1 MNTTVTT
8 KNSNWWV
15 SLLKGVLLIIFGVW
29 LFQSP
34 NENLIKLSF
43 LFGALILVGGLLEVG
58 LAFKSRNTHANWDR
72 ALTSGIFDILLGVL
86 LMANPS
92 FILFLITLLI
102 SIWLLFRGI
111 LSIRYAFLL
120 KNNQNTNWF
129 WSLIFGVL
137 LILFGGIFVWHPG
150 FIGFTL
156 GIWAALAFISLGVL
170 RIIFAFKKPPVKIIE
185 I

>member
-1 MNTTVTT
+1 MNTIVKT

-29 LFQSP
+29 LFESP

-43 LFGALILVGGLLEVG
+43 AFGVLILVGGLLEVG
-58 LAFKSRNTHANWDR
+58 LAFKSRNTNEYWNR
-72 ALTSGIFDILLGVL
+72 ALTSGILDILLGVL

-92 FILFLITLLI
+92 FILFLITLII
-102 SIWLLFRGI
+102 SIWLIFRGM
-111 LSIRYAFLL
+111 LSIYYALIL
-120 KNNQNTNWF
+120 KKGQNKNWF
-129 WSLIFGVL
+129 WGFIFGIL

-156 GIWAALAFISLGVL
+156 GIWAALAFISLGIL
-170 RIIFAFKKPPVKIIE
+170 RIVLAFKKPEII
-185 I
+185 IR

>member
-1 MNTTVTT
+1 MSTIVKT
-8 KNSNWWV
+8 KNYNWWV
-15 SLLKGVLLIIFGVW
+15 SLLKGILLIFFGAW
-29 LFQSP
+29 LFESP

-43 LFGALILVGGLLEVG
+43 VFGVLILIGGLLEVG
-58 LAFKSRNTHANWDR
+58 LAFKSRNTHSNWDR
-72 ALTSGIFDILLGVL
+72 ALTSGILDILLGVL

-120 KNNQNTNWF
+120 KEAQNANWF
-129 WSLIFGVL
+129 WSLIFGIL

-170 RIIFAFKKPPVKIIE
+170 RIIFAFKKPSVKIIE
-185 I
+185 L

>member
-1 MNTTVTT
+1 MSTTGIN
-8 KNSNWWV
+8 KSSNWWV
-15 SLLKGVLLIIFGVW
+15 SLLKGVILIIFGVW
-29 LFQSP
+29 LFQAP

-43 LFGALILVGGLLEVG
+43 AFGAVILIGGLLEIG

-72 ALTSGIFDILLGVL
+72 ALTSGILDLLLGVL
-86 LMANPS
+86 LMANPN
-92 FILFLITLLI
+92 FILFTITLLI

-120 KNNQNTNWF
+120 KNDGNANWF
-129 WSLIFGVL
+129 WSFIFGVL
-137 LILFGGIFVWHPG
+137 LILFGGILVWHPG

-156 GIWAALAFISLGVL
+156 GIWAALAFISLGIL
-170 RIIFAFKKPPVKIIE
+170 RIIYAFKKPSLKTIE